1 MSLKKGMSVII
12 DDVTDSFHGKHGVV
26 KMVDASGGSRICLIV
41 EDGKKYPKTYG
52 WYLESMLLED
62 DRDNK

>member
-26 KMVDASGGSRICLIV
+26 KMVDASGGSRIYLIV
-41 EDGKKYPKTYG
+41 EDGKKIPQNLRVVFAMHAVG
-52 WYLESMLLED
+52 G
-62 DRDNK
+62 